1 MNGPTRHLLAPLLLA
16 GGCLLLHT
24 AAPAVAQ
31 SVDPQTP
38 TGSAAALQ
46 TADLPSDPFDLTD
59 EEIDILQAL
68 AVRREALAEKER
80 DLAAR
85 ADLLKAAEARVA
97 QKIAALEALKQEIE
111 TLVAAHRAES
121 RDRIDG
127 LVKIYATM
135 KPKEAARILADM
147 EMPVL
152 IPVMQAMP
160 ARNAAAIL
168 AEMQPQKAESI
179 TVQMAATDDFPIA
192 GD

>member
-1 MNGPTRHLLAPLLLA
+1 VNGPARHLLAPLLLA

>member
-1 MNGPTRHLLAPLLLA
+1 VNGPARHLLAPLLLA

-31 SVDPQTP
+31 SDDPQTP

>member
-1 MNGPTRHLLAPLLLA
+1 
-16 GGCLLLHT
+16 
-24 AAPAVAQ
+24 
-31 SVDPQTP
+31 
-38 TGSAAALQ
+38 
-46 TADLPSDPFDLTD
+46 
-59 EEIDILQAL
+59 
-68 AVRREALAEKER
+68 
-80 DLAAR
+80 
-85 ADLLKAAEARVA
+85 VA

>member
-1 MNGPTRHLLAPLLLA
+1 MNGPARHLLAPLLLA